1 MTKYRVSNINWDVD
15 YAEDLNGLPTTCVIE
30 ALDEN
35 DIADALSD
43 NYGFCVDGFTIA

>member
-15 YAEDLNGLPTTCVIE
+15 CAEDLNGLPTTCVIE
-30 ALDEN
+30 ALDED

-43 NYGFCVDGFTIA
+43 KYGFCVDGFTID